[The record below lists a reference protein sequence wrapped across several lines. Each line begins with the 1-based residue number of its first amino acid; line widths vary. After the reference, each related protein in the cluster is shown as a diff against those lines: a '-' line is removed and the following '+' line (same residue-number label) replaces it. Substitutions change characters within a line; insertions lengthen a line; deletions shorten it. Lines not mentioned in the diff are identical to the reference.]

1 MRKRILIATAS
12 GILLLLLGI
21 ALSVLA
27 GAKDIPFDDVL
38 HALFDYQETL
48 HDQLIRDVRLPRAL
62 SALLTGGLLA
72 ASGVMMQGILRNPI
86 AEPSILGITQGSV
99 MFVAIAPMLPL
110 LTAAGNFWTALAGAG
125 FSGLLVFLFAV
136 KYAGHPDVSRILLA
150 GSALSIFFLSAASL
164 SALIQNRSQELAFW
178 IAGGFRQADWGAVI
192 GLGIV
197 TLVCMGSFLLL
208 CVAVA
213 GNIGFVGLFVPH
225 ILRSMLSRDI
235 RHTLPLS
242 FLFGGVLMVFS
253 DIAARTLS
261 APYELPV
268 GLFTALLGIP
278 VFLLLVRKECG

>member
-208 CVAVA
+208 SGKVNLLSLGDEAAISLGIDAAGLKKKVILVMIPLCAMCVAVA
-213 GNIGFVGLFVPH
+213 GNIGFVGLFLPH
-225 ILRSMLSRDI
+225 ILR
-235 RHTLPLS
+235 LPL
-242 FLFGGVLMVFS
+242 
-253 DIAARTLS
+253 IHT
-261 APYELPV
+261 
-268 GLFTALLGIP
+268 
-278 VFLLLVRKECG
+278 

>member
-27 GAKDIPFDDVL
+27 GAKAIPFYDVL

-197 TLVCMGSFLLL
+197 TLGQ
-208 CVAVA
+208 
-213 GNIGFVGLFVPH
+213 
-225 ILRSMLSRDI
+225 
-235 RHTLPLS
+235 
-242 FLFGGVLMVFS
+242 
-253 DIAARTLS
+253 LS
-261 APYELPV
+261 AAE
-268 GLFTALLGIP
+268 
-278 VFLLLVRKECG
+278 R

>member
-21 ALSVLA
+21 VLSVLA

-38 HALFDYQETL
+38 HALFDYQGTL

-192 GLGIV
+192 GFGIF
-197 TLVCMGSFLLL
+197 TLF
-208 CVAVA
+208 
-213 GNIGFVGLFVPH
+213 F
-225 ILRSMLSRDI
+225 
-235 RHTLPLS
+235 
-242 FLFGGVLMVFS
+242 
-253 DIAARTLS
+253 
-261 APYELPV
+261 
-268 GLFTALLGIP
+268 
-278 VFLLLVRKECG
+278 